1 MTYTDLFIDF
11 DDTLYDTHGNAN
23 IALAEIFDFFH
34 LDRYFA
40 HLEDFTIPYW
50 QVNVELWKL
59 YAHGEI
65 PREELM
71 LERFRRPLSR
81 GEGLN
86 PSADFCMEV
95 SDKFLALCAEKPGTL
110 PGAHEV
116 MQYLQSRGYRLHMA
130 SNGFHEVQYKKL
142 RASAMLPY
150 FHSVILSE
158 DAGVN
163 KPSPLFFEYALK
175 QTGASKERSL
185 MIGDNI
191 DTDISGA
198 HSVGLPQI
206 WYNPNHQPL
215 TVDFTPTFTIDNL
228 LQLKELL

>member
-40 HLEDFTIPYW
+40 RLEDFTIPYW

-71 LERFRRPLSR
+71 LERFRRPLSC

-86 PSADFCMEV
+86 PTVDFCMEV

-198 HSVGLPQI
+198 HSVGLHQI
-206 WYNPNHQPL
+206 WYNPSHLSHPA
-215 TVDFTPTFTIDNL
+215 DFIPTFTINSL
-228 LQLKELL
+228 LQIKDIL